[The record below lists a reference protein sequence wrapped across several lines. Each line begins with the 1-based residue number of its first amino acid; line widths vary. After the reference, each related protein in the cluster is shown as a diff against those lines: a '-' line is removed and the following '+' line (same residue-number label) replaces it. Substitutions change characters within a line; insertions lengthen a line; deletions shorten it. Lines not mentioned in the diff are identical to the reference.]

1 MVGKFRVITLEQKKN
16 LKEEINQTVEI
27 ISGKNAEKKVDKM
40 ATHVFNPYDFLYSF
54 ATEDIRGYS
63 KEFDRPKTFLTVG
76 GSGDQLFNA
85 ILLGADRIDVFDYNK
100 LVKRFIALK
109 IAAAKV
115 FDSETF
121 YRYFQTFDIELFGKL
136 ISELS
141 EEDRIYWESLY
152 DYLDYSVIRSNFFYR
167 TLPKETTF
175 QINSYLDNE
184 KYDQFQSKV
193 KSSRN

>member
-1 MVGKFRVITLEQKKN
+1 MYKRQ
-16 LKEEINQTVEI
+16 
-27 ISGKNAEKKVDKM
+27 
-40 ATHVFNPYDFLYSF
+40 
-54 ATEDIRGYS
+54 
-63 KEFDRPKTFLTVG
+63 
-76 GSGDQLFNA
+76 
-85 ILLGADRIDVFDYNK
+85 ILLGAARIDVFDYNK